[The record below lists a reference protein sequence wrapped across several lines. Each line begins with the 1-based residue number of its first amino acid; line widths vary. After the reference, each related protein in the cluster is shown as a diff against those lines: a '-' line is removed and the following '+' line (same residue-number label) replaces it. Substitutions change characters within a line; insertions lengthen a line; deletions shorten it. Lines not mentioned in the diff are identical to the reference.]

1 MGVQPEKRNALVTG
15 GTKGIG
21 RAIAEHLRDDGAIVT
36 ITGTKPDGEAPEGCS
51 YLPVEFSDR
60 AATLE
65 FAEKISGMGFNVLVN
80 NAGTNKVGP
89 IEDYP
94 VEDFERI
101 MQVNVTAPFILC
113 KAVIPGMKTQGWG
126 RIVNISSLWGLGA
139 REHRQAYTASKFAID
154 GMTAS
159 IAAEVAEDGILANCV
174 APGFIRTDLS
184 VKNLGEAGLAE
195 VAKRVPVRRCGSV
208 DEVAGM
214 VAFLASPKNTY
225 VAGQNIP
232 VDGGYTRSRG

>member
-1 MGVQPEKRNALVTG
+1 MAEQRKALVTG

-21 RAIAEHLRDDGAIVT
+21 RAIAERLRDDGMAVT
-36 ITGTKPDGEAPEGCS
+36 ITGTRPDGQGPKGCD
-51 YLPVEFSDR
+51 YLPVNFSDR
-60 AATLE
+60 AATLA
-65 FAEKISGMGFNVLVN
+65 FAENITAIGFDVLVN

-89 IEDYP
+89 IEDYA
-94 VEDFERI
+94 VEDFELI
-101 MQVNVTAPFILC
+101 MQVNVTAPFIMC
-113 KAVIPGMKTQGWG
+113 KAVIPGMKKKGWG
-126 RIVNISSLWGLGA
+126 RIVNISSLWGIGA

-195 VAKRVPVRRCGSV
+195 MAKRIPIRRCGSV
-208 DEVAGM
+208 EEVAGT
-214 VAFLASPKNTY
+214 VAFLAGPQNTY
-225 VAGQNIP
+225 IAGLNIP
-232 VDGGYTRSRG
+232 VDGGFTRSRG